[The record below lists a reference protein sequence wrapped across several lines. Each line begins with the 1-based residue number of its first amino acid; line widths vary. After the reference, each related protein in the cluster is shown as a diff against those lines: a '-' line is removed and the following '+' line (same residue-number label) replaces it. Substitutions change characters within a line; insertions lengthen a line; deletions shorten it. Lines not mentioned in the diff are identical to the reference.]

1 MKRRQLTKEE
11 LLRYAKESK
20 RLDLVADRAP
30 FTGMAVLCNYNL
42 WKQDRWG
49 QNRLQEYNRQ
59 VAAYELQLNTELAS
73 LSLLSN
79 RLMRKAEF
87 TVEYTPDSE
96 VSFCTPDRMS
106 GKSFY
111 HTLALK
117 RREQDNKV
125 NELSMRYLL
134 IHFNVMLDFGWGKVR
149 LERNANQMNAILATL
164 SEDTGGTLLDLRRE
178 LIDKVGVWIEMPD
191 VEV

>member
-1 MKRRQLTKEE
+1 MKRRQMTKEE

-49 QNRLQEYNRQ
+49 QKRLQEYNRQ

-87 TVEYTPDSE
+87 EIET
-96 VSFCTPDRMS
+96 
-106 GKSFY
+106 SFY
-111 HTLALK
+111 MNVIGMLGWFWNNRIIKMQEENSA
-117 RREQDNKV
+117 QIGVFD
-125 NELSMRYLL
+125 RY
-134 IHFNVMLDFGWGKVR
+134 IAPWAER
-149 LERNANQMNAILATL
+149 LERIIPPPFGLSLIAI
-164 SEDTGGTLLDLRRE
+164 GRKRE
-178 LIDKVGVWIEMPD
+178 
-191 VEV
+191 